1 MTRYKLAGG
10 ISLLGFIASLFTAQ
24 FLPELVNLLIPTLF
38 SLAAIALLSR
48 LSRPKT
54 QGPETQLN
62 EQVNHHGASG
72 ASRASGTSSA
82 SGTSGAPGSAQDQT
96 RSAAENAPEIEK
108 DAFWGPIIEYIQV
121 TEEMVISEGQK
132 NNLDDE
138 IVEKTLSLLARVNR
152 LIPQLK
158 TLHDGNINHNIQRL
172 IFKDLNGVINPFLNL
187 SGEAKR
193 QNRRLLLNGIKDI
206 NTKLSSYVET
216 IEHRDLIELQTRVDL
231 IQQRYRSN

>member
-62 EQVNHHGASG
+62 EQVNHNGASG
-72 ASRASGTSSA
+72 ASGTSST
-82 SGTSGAPGSAQDQT
+82 SGTPGAPGSAQEQA

-187 SGEAKR
+187 SGRPNARTEGSCLTGSR
-193 QNRRLLLNGIKDI
+193 ISTPSCHLM
-206 NTKLSSYVET
+206 
-216 IEHRDLIELQTRVDL
+216 
-231 IQQRYRSN
+231 

>member
-62 EQVNHHGASG
+62 EQVNHHGAP
-72 ASRASGTSSA
+72 RASGTSST
-82 SGTSGAPGSAQDQT
+82 SGTPGAPGSAQDQT

>member
-10 ISLLGFIASLFTAQ
+10 ISLLGFIASLFTAP
-24 FLPELVNLLIPTLF
+24 FLPEIVNLLIPTLF

-48 LSRPKT
+48 LSGAKP
-54 QGPETQLN
+54 QGPEAQIN
-62 EQVNHHGASG
+62 ERVNHA
-72 ASRASGTSSA
+72 
-82 SGTSGAPGSAQDQT
+82 GTSGAPTQAQNLNQNHDQDQAQDQA
-96 RSAAENAPEIEK
+96 RPAAENAPEIEK
-108 DAFWGPIIEYIQV
+108 DPFWGPVMEYIQV

-172 IFKDLNGVINPFLNL
+172 IFKDLNGAINPFLNL

-193 QNRRLLLNGIKDI
+193 QNRRLLLTGIKDI

>member
-10 ISLLGFIASLFTAQ
+10 ISLLGFVASLFTAR
-24 FLPELVNLLIPTLF
+24 FLPEVMNLLIPTLF

-54 QGPETQLN
+54 QGPETQIN
-62 EQVNHHGASG
+62 ERVNH
-72 ASRASGTSSA
+72 T
-82 SGTSGAPGSAQDQT
+82 GTSGAPTPGQNQNPNQNQVQTQDQT
-96 RSAAENAPEIEK
+96 RPAAENAAEVEK
-108 DAFWGPIIEYIQV
+108 DPFWGPIMEYIQV

-158 TLHDGNINHNIQRL
+158 TLHDGNVNHNIQRL
-172 IFKDLNGVINPFLNL
+172 IFKDLNGAINPFLNL